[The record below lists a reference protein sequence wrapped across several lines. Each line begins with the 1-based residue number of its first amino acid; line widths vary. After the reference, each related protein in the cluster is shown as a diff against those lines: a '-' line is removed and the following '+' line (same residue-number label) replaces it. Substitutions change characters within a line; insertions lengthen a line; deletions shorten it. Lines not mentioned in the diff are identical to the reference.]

1 MNLQRQTLAFTA
13 LAIAAISALF
23 FQKFNQFSSLQRL
36 PKKEITVSA
45 AISLTDAMQDI
56 KAAYTAIAPDTTVTY
71 NFAASGTLQRQ
82 IEQGAPV
89 DVFLSAGVKQ
99 MDALDDRHL
108 LVRGTRRDLLQNRI
122 VAIAP
127 SGTEAIAD
135 FRDLQKPEIKRIA
148 IGEPEIVPAGQYA
161 RELLLNLNIFEQIKP
176 KIIFARNVRQVL
188 TLVETGNVEA
198 GIVYQTDA
206 LNSPQVEVEAIAREG
221 LHSKIIYPVAA
232 IENRPNLETARAF
245 VDFLESDRAREIFEI
260 YGFIPLTKSENRSE
274 SSANF

>member
-1 MNLQRQTLAFTA
+1 MNPQHKILALAT
-13 LAIAAISALF
+13 LAIAAISAVL
-23 FQKFNQFSSLQRL
+23 FQKINSSSSFQQGNH
-36 PKKEITVSA
+36 KEITVSA

-56 KAAYTAIAPDTTVTY
+56 QAAYTAIAPDTTLTY

-99 MDALDDRHL
+99 MDALDDRGL

-148 IGEPEIVPAGQYA
+148 IGEPETVPAGQYA
-161 RELLLNLNIFEQIKP
+161 RELLLNLDIFEQIKP

-206 LNSPQVEVEAIAREG
+206 LHSPRVEVEAIAPEG
-221 LHSKIIYPVAA
+221 LHSRIIYPVAA
-232 IENRPNLETARAF
+232 IENRPNLETARGF
-245 VDFLESDRAREIFEI
+245 VDFLESDRAREIFKT

-274 SSANF
+274 DSTNF